1 MAADDRIFH
10 KYLGAGSYGVVVGPA
25 LPNSDERGETIHF
38 PDNVTKIFFDYDS
51 KNNAIESSERITGLL
66 GDENGSFRVNEY
78 EKDYTFGNLKNMVMM
93 NHRVKNE
100 LEEKGLNNDNNL
112 QLLRLPN
119 LGVDFNT
126 GLSKNLESIRNIPV
140 ITILQQFRKLFAQ
153 TTRLAENRYI
163 HGDVRSANVLIQ
175 PKNGTI
181 TMIDF
186 DWLMKYGKF
195 FDEYSYDEA
204 FGFYSNPP
212 EFLLLN
218 KFNFDLF
225 DSTKDPTDLIRDINL
240 NKYVRNTKN
249 DFFAHNSITMP
260 ELKEKIKR
268 ALITNIQYIRSVIPY
283 TSEDAAV
290 VAAANSPSG
299 NFSAMIRIKSRIID
313 QIINLLFPYFD
324 NYGLASCLLKCMN
337 LVYRYSDM
345 TTMENYPH
353 ALKTRLTNNG
363 VPYSDDE
370 LVRISQALI
379 DVGKL
384 LKRASSFTINERVLP
399 ADISAE
405 MDAILARYQSSAPED
420 PLAAMANEPGAAE
433 ANNPVAFNINVP
445 MGGGIRRRNRNTRR
459 NRTSRRVGRTQ
470 SRILVRRRKTNRRK

>member
-1 MAADDRIFH
+1 MAANHVFH
-10 KYLGAGSYGVVVGPA
+10 KYLGTGSYGVVVGPA

-51 KNNAIESSERITGLL
+51 KNNAIESSERIAGLL
-66 GDENGSFRVNEY
+66 GDENGSFRVNTY
-78 EKDYTFGNLKNMVMM
+78 EKDYTFGDLKSMAMM
-93 NHRVKNE
+93 NHKVKNV
-100 LEEKGLNNDNNL
+100 LEKKGLNNDNNL
-112 QLLRLPN
+112 KLLRLPN
-119 LGVDFNT
+119 LGVDFNS
-126 GLSKNLESIRNIPV
+126 GLSKNLETIRNIPV
-140 ITILQQFRKLFAQ
+140 ITILQQFRKLFVQ

-163 HGDVRSANVLIQ
+163 HGDIRSANILIQ
-175 PKNGTI
+175 PTNGTI

-218 KFNFDLF
+218 EFNFDLF
-225 DSTKDPTDLIRDINL
+225 DSTKDPADLIRDINL

-249 DFFAHNSITMP
+249 DFFAHNSITMS

-299 NFSAMIRIKSRIID
+299 DFRAMIRIKSRLID
-313 QIINLLFPYFD
+313 QIINVLFPYFD
-324 NYGLASCLLKCMN
+324 NYGLASCLLKYMN
-337 LVYRYSDM
+337 LVYRYSDIA
-345 TTMENYPH
+345 TMENYPN
-353 ALKTRLTNNG
+353 ALKTRVTNNG

-370 LVRISQALI
+370 LVHISRTLLDIGQ
-379 DVGKL
+379 L
-384 LKRASSFTINERVLP
+384 LKRVSSLTISERVLP
-399 ADISAE
+399 ADISGE
-405 MDAILARYQSSAPED
+405 MDAILARYEIASAERT
-420 PLAAMANEPGAAE
+420 AEPNG
-433 ANNPVAFNINVP
+433 IH
-445 MGGGIRRRNRNTRR
+445 GGVRRHTRRTRRR
-459 NRTSRRVGRTQ
+459 VH
-470 SRILVRRRKTNRRK
+470 RRKTNRRR